1 MVRHGSVQS
10 WCHVKISTDKLP
22 TVKIST
28 SKLSTFLID
37 APKPNLNFSH
47 TSLFSPDICGE

>member
-10 WCHVKISTDKLP
+10 WCHVKISSDKLP

-28 SKLSTFLID
+28 SKL
-37 APKPNLNFSH
+37 K
-47 TSLFSPDICGE
+47 TSKCWRH